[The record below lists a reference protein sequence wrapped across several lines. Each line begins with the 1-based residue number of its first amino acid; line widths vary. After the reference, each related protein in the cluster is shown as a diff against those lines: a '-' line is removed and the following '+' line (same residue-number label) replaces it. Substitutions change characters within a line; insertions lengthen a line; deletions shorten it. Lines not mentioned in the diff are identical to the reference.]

1 MLQPVPFIDFQGRQV
16 VLSGASS
23 GIGRA
28 IAIELSNR
36 GAQLL
41 LLGRDEPRL
50 QETKAALTG
59 GEHAIAVVDLRDPS
73 KLLSLLNHHAGQR
86 GRFYGLCHCAGMV
99 ETVPLNAIRLDK
111 FREMIEVNLVAGIE
125 LARIVS
131 RRDLMREDGGSLLFV
146 SSVYALAG
154 MAGQIGYSATK
165 GAVTAAI
172 RSMAVEL
179 ARRQIRVNS
188 VSPGLVHTKLSDN
201 ALRRL
206 DPLRVQQLEALHPLG
221 PGTPEDVARAAA
233 FLLAPESRWITGT
246 DLIVDGGYTAQ

>member
-1 MLQPVPFIDFQGRQV
+1 MRTPVPFIDFQGRRV

-28 IAIELSNR
+28 IAIELSQL

-50 QETKAALTG
+50 LETKAALAGQT
-59 GEHAIAVVDLRDPS
+59 HDVAVVDLRDTS
-73 KLLSLLNHHAGQR
+73 KLLPLLNSHSGQL

-125 LARIVS
+125 LAKIVS

-165 GAVTAAI
+165 GAVTAAV
-172 RSMAVEL
+172 RSMAIEL

-188 VSPGLVHTKLSDN
+188 LSPGLVHTNLSDN
-201 ALRRL
+201 ALKRL
-206 DPLRVQQLEALHPLG
+206 DPQRVQQLEALHPLG
-221 PGTPEDVARAAA
+221 PGKSEDVARAAA

-246 DLIVDGGYTAQ
+246 DLTVDGGYTAQ